1 MYRPIDNIENGMVLY
16 DERDYWKDEDEYAYE
31 DYLADE
37 ADRRWKD
44 IIELAK
50 DYGIKEEELK

>member
-37 ADRRWKD
+37 ADRRWK
-44 IIELAK
+44 EEQLERLK
-50 DYGIKEEELK
+50 DDRRKTL

>member
-37 ADRRWKD
+37 ADRRWK
-44 IIELAK
+44 EEQLERLK
-50 DYGIKEEELK
+50 DDRRED